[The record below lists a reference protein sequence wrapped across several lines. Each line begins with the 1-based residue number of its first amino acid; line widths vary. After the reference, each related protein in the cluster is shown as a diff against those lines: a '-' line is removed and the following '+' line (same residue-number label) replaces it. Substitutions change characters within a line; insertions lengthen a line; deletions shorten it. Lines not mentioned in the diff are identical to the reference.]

1 MSKLAYIWKLHP
13 VSYRKEW
20 VAAITSTF
28 TLMQFSATYRTRIS
42 VGQCSYLIWSP
53 EIDQYQRPSA
63 LRGFEITKRNPQ
75 LVKHT
80 IVNWLL
86 FNLALCKD
94 GCCSLVVV
102 SLVPY
107 DRVGR
112 CSSYSQCTTR
122 LAIGDASVFTAQ
134 NHRTDWMDME
144 NHAPQQLFLHILTGV
159 GGICIPICSLENC
172 TRRIHC
178 W

>member
-63 LRGFEITKRNPQ
+63 LRGFEITIRNPQ
-75 LVKHT
+75 LVKLT

-134 NHRTDWMDME
+134 NHRTDWMNE
-144 NHAPQQLFLHILTGV
+144 WIWKTTHL
-159 GGICIPICSLENC
+159 SNC
-172 TRRIHC
+172 FCTFSRE
-178 W
+178 